1 MLQSM
6 GSQRV
11 RHDWV
16 TEQQQKLDKLIL
28 KYIQEVKGPKF
39 MGKKKK
45 KQLKNNKVKEF
56 SRLIVNSSYLRKC
69 SINTEI
75 DKLTSAT
82 KSRGQEQAYMY
93 VDHRCWTKVESVR
106 KEWSLQWKKKIG

>member
-6 GSQRV
+6 GSQKV

-39 MGKKKK
+39 MGKQKQTKKT
-45 KQLKNNKVKEF
+45 LKE
-56 SRLIVNSSYLRKC
+56 
-69 SINTEI
+69 
-75 DKLTSAT
+75 
-82 KSRGQEQAYMY
+82 EQGKRIFKTY
-93 VDHRCWTKVESVR
+93 CKF
-106 KEWSLQWKKKIG
+106 

>member
-16 TEQQQKLDKLIL
+16 TEQQKLDKLIL

-39 MGKKKK
+39 IGKKKIKTPRETQKSKMAVWGGLTNSYEK
-45 KQLKNNKVKEF
+45 KRSKQQRKGKIYPFECRVPKN
-56 SRLIVNSSYLRKC
+56 S
-69 SINTEI
+69 TE
-75 DKLTSAT
+75 
-82 KSRGQEQAYMY
+82 R
-93 VDHRCWTKVESVR
+93 ES
-106 KEWSLQWKKKIG
+106 LPQ

>member
-45 KQLKNNKVKEF
+45 TLKE
-56 SRLIVNSSYLRKC
+56 
-69 SINTEI
+69 
-75 DKLTSAT
+75 
-82 KSRGQEQAYMY
+82 EQGKRIFKTY
-93 VDHRCWTKVESVR
+93 CKF
-106 KEWSLQWKKKIG
+106 

>member
-1 MLQSM
+1 MA
-6 GSQRV
+6 SQKV

-16 TEQQQKLDKLIL
+16 TKQQQKLDKPIL

-39 MGKKKK
+39 MGKQQQQQKKHLK
-45 KQLKNNKVKEF
+45 KNKEKEF
-56 SRLIVNSSYLRKC
+56 SRLTVNSSYLRKC

-82 KSRGQEQAYMY
+82 K
-93 VDHRCWTKVESVR
+93 
-106 KEWSLQWKKKIG
+106 